1 MSVSWVFYHMARA
14 DFLERVRRYSFLVTL
29 AGALYLAYAV
39 AAEKVWIVV
48 GNDYRGVYNS
58 AWIGMLMTICCSTW
72 LSLVGFYIVK
82 NSLRR
87 DTDTRVGQIL
97 AATPMRKDAYTLA
110 KTFSNFA
117 VLACMVI
124 VLMLAAPVMQIMR
137 GEAYSFS
144 LWKLWSPFIFLA
156 LPTMFLTA
164 SVATLFETVPVLRGG
179 VGNVAY
185 FFLWTATLALGANG
199 LDDPAGLQLLYRSAR
214 TTLSSIDPSNL
225 QNFHFS
231 LTIGG
236 RRAVHTFLWNGIDWD
251 VRVLSMRL
259 LWIAVGIGMVLLA
272 ALFFHRFDPSK
283 EWFKRRAQEAPQT
296 SAIPSAVPLPAV
308 PLPAVPFNGSQ
319 NPAAVSISANQL
331 TPVVRRSGGSR
342 FVRLVIS
349 EVLLMLKGQRWWW
362 YIVAAGLLIAQL
374 ASPLSSAR
382 QGVLV
387 VAWIWPILIWS
398 QMGCRE
404 SRTATGP
411 LLFSCERSLTRQLPA
426 LWIAGVVVAALTGG
440 GVALRLA
447 AISDWQGLATWASAV
462 IFIPSLAL
470 ALGIWSSSNI
480 PFEALYT
487 VWWYVGPAHHIPELD
502 FIGTTSSSSRPV
514 MYLLFA
520 AILLAFSY
528 WGRRNRLAYA

>member
-1 MSVSWVFYHMARA
+1 MSMLRLLYHMARA
-14 DFLERVRRYSFLVTL
+14 DFFERVRRYSFLVTL

-39 AAEKVWIVV
+39 AAEKIWIVV

-82 NSLRR
+82 NSVRR

-110 KTFSNFA
+110 KTLSNFA

-124 VLMLAAPVMQIMR
+124 VLMVAAPIMQIMR
-137 GEAYSFS
+137 GEAFSFS

-164 SVATLFETVPVLRGG
+164 SVATLFETIPVLRGG

-185 FFLWTATLALGANG
+185 FFLWTTTLALGANG

-214 TTLSSIDPSNL
+214 NTLQTIDPTDQN
-225 QNFHFS
+225 NFHFS

-236 RRAVHTFLWNGIDWD
+236 RRAIHTFLWNGIDWNF
-251 VRVLSMRL
+251 RVLSMRVVWL
-259 LWIAVGIGMVLLA
+259 TTGLAMVLVA

-283 EWFKRRAQEAPQT
+283 EWFKRRGQKTPQVSAAP
-296 SAIPSAVPLPAV
+296 SNDAPIAAAIP
-308 PLPAVPFNGSQ
+308 
-319 NPAAVSISANQL
+319 ISAAHL
-331 TPVVRRSGGSR
+331 TPIVRRSGSSR
-342 FVRLVIS
+342 FVRLVTS
-349 EVLLMLKGQRWWW
+349 EILLMLKGQRWWW
-362 YIVAAGLLIAQL
+362 YIVAAGLLIAQF

-382 QGVLV
+382 QGVLLA
-387 VAWIWPILIWS
+387 AWIWPILLWS

-426 LWIAGVVVAALTGG
+426 LWLAGVAVAALTGA
-440 GVALRLA
+440 GVGLRLA
-447 AISDWQGLATWASAV
+447 ATADWHGLAAWAGATV
-462 IFIPSLAL
+462 FIPSLAL
-470 ALGIWSSSNI
+470 ALGVWSGSSI

-487 VWWYVGPAHHIPELD
+487 IWWYTGPAHQMPGFD
-502 FIGTTSSSSRPV
+502 FIGTTAASSRAAL
-514 MYLLFA
+514 YTLFA
-520 AILLAFSY
+520 LILLTLSY
-528 WGRRNRLAYA
+528 WGRRQRLAYA

>member
-1 MSVSWVFYHMARA
+1 MSTLRILYHMARA
-14 DFLERVRRYSFLVTL
+14 DFLERVRRYSFFVTL

-39 AAEKVWIVV
+39 AAEKIWIVV

-82 NSLRR
+82 NSVRR

-97 AATPMRKDAYTLA
+97 AATPMRKDVYTLA
-110 KTFSNFA
+110 KTLSNFA

-124 VLMLAAPVMQIMR
+124 VLMLAAAIMQIMR
-137 GEAYSFS
+137 GQAYSFS

-156 LPTMFLTA
+156 LPTMFITA
-164 SVATLFETVPVLRGG
+164 AVATLFETVPVLRGG
-179 VGNVAY
+179 VGNVVY
-185 FFLWTATLALGANG
+185 FFAWSMTLALGATG
-199 LDDPAGLQLLYRSAR
+199 LDDPSGLQLLYRSTR
-214 TTLSSIDPSNL
+214 TTLHAIDPTDDR
-225 QNFHFS
+225 NFHFS

-236 RRAVHTFLWNGIDWD
+236 HRAIHTFPWNGIDWN

-259 LWIAVGIGMVLLA
+259 LWIAVGLAMVFVA

-283 EWFKRRAQEAPQT
+283 EWFKRRAKNPPPASAVLSSEA
-296 SAIPSAVPLPAV
+296 AIPTAI
-308 PLPAVPFNGSQ
+308 
-319 NPAAVSISANQL
+319 SISASHL
-331 TPVVRRSGGSR
+331 TPITRRSGASR

-349 EVLLMLKGQRWWW
+349 EILLMLKGQRWWW
-362 YIVAAGLLIAQL
+362 YIVAAGLLIGQF
-374 ASPLSSAR
+374 ASPLSPAR
-382 QGVLV
+382 QGVLL

-404 SRTATGP
+404 TRTATGP

-426 LWIAGVVVAALTGG
+426 LWLAGVAVAALTGAG
-440 GVALRLA
+440 IGLRLA
-447 AISDWQGLATWASAV
+447 ATADWQGLAAWAGATV
-462 IFIPSLAL
+462 FIPSLAL
-470 ALGIWSSSNI
+470 AMGVWSGSSI

-487 VWWYVGPAHHIPELD
+487 IWWYIGPAHQMPGFD
-502 FIGTTSSSSRPV
+502 FIGTTSASSQPGL
-514 MYLLFA
+514 YALLA
-520 AILLAFSY
+520 LLLLAFSY